1 MTYVGKNDLKRFFK
15 KFIIL
20 VLALAILDSVIGE
33 VFKHYYFKQSS
44 GLLYRTTYSIN
55 DTRAQYLV
63 FGSSRANHHYVSP
76 LIEKK
81 LNTTF
86 YNCGRDGSGLM
97 YSAAVISAVI
107 DRYSPKYV
115 IIDLNPD
122 ELCHSEEGQLAPL
135 LPYYQN
141 PAIRSYVNYNSKYE
155 KYKLLSKMYI
165 YNSLL
170 TNVIV
175 GNLPFNKSR
184 LSDVDGY
191 VALDKVM
198 QYSKRG
204 TYVEGKI
211 INSRVDLLND
221 ILYKLNKKHISVAVV
236 ISPLYFSFN
245 TDLTASTIQ
254 KICQKYK
261 NTKFLNYENDQGYE
275 DYKLYSDSYHLNQ
288 NGADKFSNDL
298 CTRLAAPNN

>member
-1 MTYVGKNDLKRFFK
+1 MTNVEGSDLKRFFK

-20 VLALAILDSVIGE
+20 IVALVIIDSVIGE

-63 FGSSRANHHYVSP
+63 FGSSRANHHYASP
-76 LIEKK
+76 IFEKK
-81 LNTTF
+81 LNATF

-97 YSAAVISAVI
+97 YSSAVISAVI
-107 DRYSPKYV
+107 ARYNPKHV

-122 ELCHSEEGQLAPL
+122 ELCNLEEGQLAPL

-141 PAIRSYVNYNSKYE
+141 PAIRPYLNYNSKFE

-175 GNLPFNKSR
+175 GNLAFNKSR

-191 VALDKVM
+191 VPLDKVM
-198 QYSKRG
+198 DYSKRE

-211 INSRVDLLND
+211 INSRINLLND
-221 ILYKLNKKHISVAVV
+221 ILDKLNKKHIPVAVV
-236 ISPLYFSFN
+236 ISPLYISFN
-245 TDLTASTIQ
+245 TDLTASTIE
-254 KICQKYK
+254 KICQTYG
-261 NTKFLNYENDQGYE
+261 NTKFFNYENDHEYD

-288 NGADKFSNDL
+288 FGADKFSNDL
-298 CTRLAAPNN
+298 CARLAAQN